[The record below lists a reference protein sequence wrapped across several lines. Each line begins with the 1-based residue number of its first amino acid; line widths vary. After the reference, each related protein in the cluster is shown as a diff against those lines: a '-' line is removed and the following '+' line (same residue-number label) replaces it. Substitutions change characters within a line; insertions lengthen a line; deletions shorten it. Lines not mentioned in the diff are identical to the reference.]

1 MACTG
6 CAARRARA
14 VKWLMVAAERV
25 RLLTERATTT
35 SQPSQP
41 AKSEPP
47 TE

>member
-14 VKWLMVAAERV
+14 AKWLMVAAERV
-25 RLLTERATTT
+25 RLLTERQVMPV
-35 SQPSQP
+35 QPSQP